1 MQNCRYPTVFLN
13 SVYND
18 GTVGLNDTEAD
29 SDVKQTIQSLAP
41 PGYEVSDGIKTIYC
55 SIEDAA
61 FNADSFTD
69 ALLESTISRLW
80 FIKTRSD
87 SGNTNTYSYVDV
99 LSFLRSEDLRLM
111 DQEQQLISN

>member
-1 MQNCRYPTVFLN
+1 MN

-29 SDVKQTIQSLAP
+29 SDVKQTINRRGL
-41 PGYEVSDGIKTIYC
+41 GYEVSDGIKTIYC